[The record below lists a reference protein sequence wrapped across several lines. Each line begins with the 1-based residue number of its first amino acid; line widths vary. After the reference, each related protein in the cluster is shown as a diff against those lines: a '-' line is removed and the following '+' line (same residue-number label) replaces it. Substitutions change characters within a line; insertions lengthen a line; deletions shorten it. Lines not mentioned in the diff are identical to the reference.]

1 MITIALIT
9 YSIMAIVI
17 GLFSFMYAI
26 TEDLEL
32 RLAVLT
38 GLLTGAI
45 MPFVIAFVIGILLL
59 PIIIPCATA
68 IYIFG

>member
-1 MITIALIT
+1 MITVALIT
-9 YSIMAIVI
+9 YSIMAILI

-32 RLAVLT
+32 MVAILA
-38 GLLTGAI
+38 GLLTGAV
-45 MPFVIAFVIGILLL
+45 MPFVIVFVVGVLLL
-59 PIIIPCATA
+59 PIIIPCLTA